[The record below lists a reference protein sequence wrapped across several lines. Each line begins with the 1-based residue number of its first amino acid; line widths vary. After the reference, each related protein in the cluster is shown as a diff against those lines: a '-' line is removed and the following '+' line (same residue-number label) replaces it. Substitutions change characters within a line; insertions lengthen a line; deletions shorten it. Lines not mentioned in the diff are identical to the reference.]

1 MRNSI
6 QSIIISSLIILGILV
21 LPVAG
26 EAARAKYTLKIASLA
41 PDGSVWTNHFRN
53 FAKEVTE
60 KSNGEIAFKIYP
72 GGVMGDDRAM
82 YRKMK
87 IGQLH
92 GGGFTMTGISDIVP
106 DFRVLGIPML
116 LNSYEEVDRLQE
128 KLFPSFQKVFK
139 EKGLELLA
147 MTEVGFVYTMSANP
161 IEDLDQMRSG
171 KCWAPANDPV
181 GLAFFKDMGIT
192 PIQLTIPDVLP
203 SLQTGMIDT
212 IFNSFYG
219 SLVLQW
225 FTKTKYITNTPF
237 LYAYGGVIFS
247 KRMMDKMPPHYQE
260 MVKQMAAKHFGK
272 LLDDTRKSNAEALQA
287 MKDHGIQVIE
297 ATDQAVKELYGHKE
311 QTVKQTI
318 GKSYSKEIY
327 DIVVNCLSEIRGF
340 AKAENDNK

>member
-1 MRNSI
+1 MKNS
-6 QSIIISSLIILGILV
+6 ILGITVSLLV
-21 LPVAG
+21 IMVILALPVTG

-116 LNSYEEVDRLQE
+116 LNSYEEVDRLKE
-128 KLFPSFQKVFK
+128 KLYPSFQKVFE
-139 EKGLELLA
+139 EKGMVLLA

-161 IEDLDQMRSG
+161 IENLDQMRNG

-181 GLAFFKDMGIT
+181 GLAFFNDIGIK

-219 SLVLQW
+219 SVVLQW

-237 LYAYGGVIFS
+237 LYAYGGVVFS
-247 KRMMDKMPPHYQE
+247 KKMMDKMPPHYQD
-260 MVKQMAAKHFGK
+260 MVQQMATKHFGE
-272 LLDDTRKSNAEALQA
+272 LLEDTRKSNAEALQA
-287 MKDHGIQVIE
+287 MKDHGIQVVE
-297 ATDQAVKELYGHKE
+297 ATDQTIKELYGHKE
-311 QTVKQTI
+311 QTVKQTL
-318 GKSYSKEIY
+318 GKSFSKEIY
-327 DIVVNCLSEIRGF
+327 DIVVNCLSDIRSF
-340 AKAENDNK
+340 AKAENDK